1 MNKNVVYAL
10 IFVSGVGAG
19 ILSIYS
25 YFKKKFREKVK
36 KEEKE
41 LADVRDRYYDLI
53 EKEQKIDFV
62 SETIDEVFQ
71 PEKIQKFVDMY
82 TSSVNTIPEFVDMYT
97 SSVNP
102 ILERK
107 EDVQVTSPRTD
118 PDVYIIAP
126 EEFED
131 EAEYDSICLTL
142 YSDGTICDENN
153 EPIPDPERLIGYD
166 WKDYLENASAA
177 YFRND
182 DIETDF
188 EVARDLRTY
197 PEATGVLVS
206 SDDP

>member
-19 ILSIYS
+19 ILSTYS
-25 YFKKKFREKVK
+25 YFKKKFREKVE

-41 LADVRDRYYDLI
+41 LAKVRDRYYDLI

-62 SETIDEVFQ
+62 SETINEVFQ
-71 PEKIQKFVDMY
+71 PEKMQTFVDMY
-82 TSSVNTIPEFVDMYT
+82 TSSANTIPD
-97 SSVNP
+97 
-102 ILERK
+102 RK

-188 EVARDLRTY
+188 EVVRDLRTY
-197 PEATGVLVS
+197 PEATGVMIS
-206 SDDP
+206 SDDQ